1 MEFNIVSKNNLG
13 VVTALLLV
21 ILLSQSKFFNFL
33 LDSALGRAIL
43 ILFILFI
50 SYANKILGVVSVLF
64 IIIMFNSS
72 DIGYTEGFVPTLSS
86 TNSVNK
92 DINSTTPVTSSAPVT
107 TAPVTTAPATATKKS
122 QDTTGGAEGS
132 NLIESDRTIKLG
144 KKSNEISTQ
153 KSTNTEN
160 IEPFSG
166 IYSSSVGSSY

>member
-1 MEFNIVSKNNLG
+1 MEFNIVSKNNIG

-21 ILLSQSKFFNFL
+21 ILLSQSQFFNFL

-50 SYANKILGVVSVLF
+50 SYTNKILGVVSVLF

-72 DIGYTEGFVPTLSS
+72 DVGYTEGFVPNLSS

-92 DINSTTPVTSSAPVT
+92 DINSTTPVTATPVT
-107 TAPVTTAPATATKKS
+107 TTATAAPVTATKKS

>member
-21 ILLSQSKFFNFL
+21 IILSQSKFFNFL

-50 SYANKILGVVSVLF
+50 SYTNKILGVVSVLF

-92 DINSTTPVTSSAPVT
+92 DINSTTPVTATPTAAPV
-107 TAPVTTAPATATKKS
+107 TATKKS

>member
-92 DINSTTPVTSSAPVT
+92 DINSTSPVTSSPVT
-107 TAPVTTAPATATKKS
+107 SSPVAA
-122 QDTTGGAEGS
+122 TGGAEGS

>member
-1 MEFNIVSKNNLG
+1 MEFNIVSKNNIG

-21 ILLSQSKFFNFL
+21 ILLSQSQFFNFL

-50 SYANKILGVVSVLF
+50 SYTNKILGVVSVLF

-72 DIGYTEGFVPTLSS
+72 DIGYTEGFVPNLSS

-92 DINSTTPVTSSAPVT
+92 DINSTTPVTATPVTATPTAAPV
-107 TAPVTTAPATATKKS
+107 TATKKS

>member
-21 ILLSQSKFFNFL
+21 IILSQSQFFNFL

-50 SYANKILGVVSVLF
+50 SYTNKILGVVSVLF

-92 DINSTTPVTSSAPVT
+92 DINSTTPVTATPTAAPV
-107 TAPVTTAPATATKKS
+107 TATKKS